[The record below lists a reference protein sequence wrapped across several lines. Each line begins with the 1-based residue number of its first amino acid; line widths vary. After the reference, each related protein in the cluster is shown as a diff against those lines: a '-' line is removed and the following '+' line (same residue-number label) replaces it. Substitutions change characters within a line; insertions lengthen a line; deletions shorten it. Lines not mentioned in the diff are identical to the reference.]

1 MYNHVLVW
9 LEWNR
14 WSYSQVARSYYLC
27 SFPIQMCL
35 FKLISRVGIHPNQ
48 PLFTWILIPSTRL
61 WLIISWNKSYGTIIP
76 GCHPCYHLCI
86 AASIVYIIAFAQL
99 GYPSAFKLC
108 YSPASSFLC
117 ITGLIMGCWTV
128 DRSVYWVV
136 CGWVNVSLYDISVK
150 FSFCRS
156 IQNFSFNIIY
166 EPEWHTGSQ
175 LGLGIGPTKFWL
187 SESFFYLLIVS
198 RKFVFFILQ
207 N

>member
-1 MYNHVLVW
+1 MIRVK
-9 LEWNR
+9 
-14 WSYSQVARSYYLC
+14 S
-27 SFPIQMCL
+27 
-35 FKLISRVGIHPNQ
+35 LIILASRKIILSVFFSNPDVFVQADIASWDSPKSTLIHLNPHSLY
-48 PLFTWILIPSTRL
+48 PLL

-108 YSPASSFLC
+108 YSPVSSFLC